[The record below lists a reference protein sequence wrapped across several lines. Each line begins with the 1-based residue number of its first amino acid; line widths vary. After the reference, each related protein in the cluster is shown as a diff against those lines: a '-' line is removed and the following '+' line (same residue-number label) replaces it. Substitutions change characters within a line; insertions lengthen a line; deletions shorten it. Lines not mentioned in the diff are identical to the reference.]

1 MNSKLLYLLLFSLPA
16 VAHAGVLGAFSN
28 WYNTGAGQTQA
39 AAPTYATVSATDSIS
54 AEQAAAGSAVDSQGN
69 PLCSANDPCCE
80 LKKSANTALE
90 TKQANIE
97 KGVTAHTPAVVSQKV
112 KGCLSKYSSINK
124 AFDLGLPNFG
134 QILDQ
139 LANQACAAIDAKV
152 QPTIAK
158 ASYSKTVQGP
168 MGTSTRVNT
177 GVLFGNG
184 SSQPTSSAP
193 WSGANGTSTGLP
205 SLF

>member
-1 MNSKLLYLLLFSLPA
+1 MNSKLLYILLFSPA
-16 VAHAGVLGAFSN
+16 IANAGILGGLSN
-28 WYNTGAGQTQA
+28 WYNTGTGQSQA
-39 AAPTYATVSATDSIS
+39 AAPTYATVSATDSIA

-69 PLCSANDPCCE
+69 KLCDANDPCCE

-134 QILDQ
+134 QVLDQ
-139 LANQACAAIDAKV
+139 LANQACAAIDAKE
-152 QPTIAK
+152 QPAIAK

-184 SSQPTSSAP
+184 GSQPTSSAP
-193 WSGANGTSTGLP
+193 WSGANGTTTGLP